1 MAGPELSAEKKPW
14 QFRHGYKGER
24 GESFAQYERFIYY
37 LSLGAGRRQ
46 MQVAAHF
53 DVSNT
58 TIAKAVKAFNWVG
71 RAQAWDDS
79 QPSAEQIPELL
90 AAAAEHGRVFD
101 RFSTPEE
108 EAAAVAVVPVAA
120 QPPERLVSRAVRI
133 ERLRDY
139 SEQVGERQMACSL
152 EMAGTIQLM
161 QLQLHRLLTRWS
173 DETSEHGLGE
183 MLAASD
189 RVVETASK
197 LSRSIAS
204 MAAGSAQLATVGA
217 ERWGAALGIDVV
229 MGQLQDFL
237 KRQQQQQ
244 AAAHPA
250 PQGPGPVGQEVP
262 P

>member
-14 QFRHGYKGER
+14 QFRHGYKGGRDET
-24 GESFAQYERFIYY
+24 FAQYERFIYY

-120 QPPERLVSRAVRI
+120 PPPERLVSRAVRI
-133 ERLRDY
+133 ERLRNY
-139 SEQVGERQMACSL
+139 SEQVGERHMACSL
-152 EMAGTIQLM
+152 EMTGSIQLM
-161 QLQLHRLLTRWS
+161 QMQLHRLLTRWA
-173 DETSEHGLGE
+173 DETEERGFGDVLVSSQLV
-183 MLAASD
+183 A
-189 RVVETASK
+189 ETVSK

-237 KRQQQQQ
+237 KRQQQQ